1 MKFRKT
7 TIAVAL
13 GLTLVAGAAFAGGIF
28 VNGMPLAL
36 YPLTGSEQFGVDTQ
50 LCCGINPQSEAV
62 STQQMALFAPAIVAL
77 TDGTTIASDVSQ
89 GLVYSVTLAGNRTL
103 SNPTNLVAGKQ
114 WKVLVKQDTTG
125 SRTLAYGTL
134 YYFPCGL
141 TGASTTLCGLST
153 AAAAVGV
160 APTLTTS
167 PGYLDVLTFL
177 YNGSSILGTSSLGTP

>member
-13 GLTLVAGAAFAGGIF
+13 GLILVAGAAFAGGIY

-114 WKVLVKQDTTG
+114 WKVLVNQDTTG
-125 SRTLAYGTL
+125 SRTLAFGTL
-134 YYFPCGL
+134 YYWPCAV
-141 TGASTTLCGLST
+141 TGSGCGVSGT
-153 AAAAVGV
+153 SKGN
-160 APTLTTS
+160 APTMTTS
-167 PGYLDVLTFL
+167 PGYVDVLSFL